1 MAKNYTYNRV
11 LTDKFNIKGVLSEDC
26 KTITYVNGDKE
37 ELQIDVAKCFEPFK
51 GEEITLVITVKQ
63 DQDLSDEFE
72 EE

>member
-11 LTDKFNIKGVLSEDC
+11 LTDKFNIKGILSDDA
-26 KTITYVNGDKE
+26 KTITYVNADKE
-37 ELQIDVAKCFEPFK
+37 ELTISVDKCFEPFK
-51 GEEITLVITVKQ
+51 GDEITLTISVKQ